1 MTENP
6 HFPDETRTPKADGAG
21 PAVHDDSDVNAQ
33 TIVWLGG
40 GLFGFV
46 LVVLL
51 VVGGLFRYFAA
62 RENQRD
68 QDALPMAREDA
79 ARSVE
84 ERVKNIPAPR
94 LERIEHASGA
104 ERRAADA
111 QRLTQYGWV
120 DEKGRVVHVPIDVA
134 MKLILEKNLL
144 PHAGEK
150 R

>member
-6 HFPDETRTPKADGAG
+6 QGQAI
-21 PAVHDDSDVNAQ
+21 HDDSDLNAR

-51 VVGGLFRYFAA
+51 VVGGLFRYFGA
-62 RENQRD
+62 RENRRD

-79 ARSVE
+79 ARPVE
-84 ERVKNIPAPR
+84 EHIKNISAPR
-94 LERIEHASGA
+94 LEHIEQASEA

-120 DEKGRVVHVPIDVA
+120 DEKGLVVHVPIDVS
-134 MKLILEKNLL
+134 MKVILEKNLL
-144 PHAGEK
+144 PHTREK